1 MGRGRGSVELKDGV
15 EKADELGSCSFVC
28 KGRSGLGGVDKE
40 SGRDIVR
47 LDVSSRECL
56 LSDPPVQFNMI
67 YLCFAFDRREKRKV
81 SEVLFTCQDLLS
93 QYYAPI
99 G

>member
-47 LDVSSRECL
+47 LDVSSQEC
-56 LSDPPVQFNMI
+56 VQFNM
-67 YLCFAFDRREKRKV
+67 FW
-81 SEVLFTCQDLLS
+81 
-93 QYYAPI
+93 APRSTSAKSVK
-99 G
+99 